1 MCAGYTSI
9 VRKAAV
15 CAGKKRHFGSETGE
29 RRKEM
34 EAYVAQTKNLTK
46 YYGSFCALDK
56 VSISVKRGMIYGL
69 IGDNGAGKSTLLKL
83 LAGQIFASE
92 GEISLFGETEAA
104 GIRRARARIGV
115 SIENAGFW
123 QQLSVEKNLEY
134 FRLQKGIP
142 GKHAVEEALEMTGL
156 KNAAKKK
163 CRELSLGMRQRLGL
177 AIALIG
183 VPEFLILDEPINGLD
198 PSGILE
204 MRNILVRLNQE
215 KRITILLS
223 SHILSE
229 LEQMATEYGF
239 LQDGVLLE
247 QVSAK
252 KLHEKCRDYIEIQV
266 SDPERYTVLLEQKL
280 HHTDYQILPGG
291 RVHIL
296 NSDLPTEL
304 FGSTASENGLSVIG
318 LRRCQ
323 RSLSEYY
330 MELKRGGNRR

>member
-1 MCAGYTSI
+1 
-9 VRKAAV
+9 
-15 CAGKKRHFGSETGE
+15 
-29 RRKEM
+29 M

-247 QVSAK
+247 Q
-252 KLHEKCRDYIEIQV
+252 
-266 SDPERYTVLLEQKL
+266 KL